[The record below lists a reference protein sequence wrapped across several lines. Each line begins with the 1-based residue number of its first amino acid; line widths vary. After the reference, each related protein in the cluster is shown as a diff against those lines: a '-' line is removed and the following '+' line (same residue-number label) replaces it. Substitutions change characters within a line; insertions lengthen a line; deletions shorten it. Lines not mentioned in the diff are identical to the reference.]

1 MQPTDNN
8 FDLNCCFTLKAQLQ
22 TTDSVTGQLK
32 QLVFK
37 INGRQNAHKM
47 LTKCSQ
53 MLTKFGN
60 GLISKFRKNLFSFRQ
75 EFAKLVNLT
84 CQIRIFGNLAFLK
97 IEKA

>member
-22 TTDSVTGQLK
+22 TTDWSVETAG
-32 QLVFK
+32 FK

-60 GLISKFRKNLFSFRQ
+60 ELISKFQKNLFSFRQ

>member
-8 FDLNCCFTLKAQLQ
+8 LQARSFYMYSLLLHRTMLKVQLQ
-22 TTDSVTGQLK
+22 TTDWSVKSK

-60 GLISKFRKNLFSFRQ
+60 ELISKFRKNLFSFRQ
-75 EFAKLVNLT
+75 EFAKLVNFA
-84 CQIRIFGNLAFLK
+84 IFLSR
-97 IEKA
+97 